1 MSKITS
7 KRKEGLLMNKE
18 LKKRKICF
26 KGKIVNIGVDMHK
39 RSWQITVLVE
49 GTIFFAVTMSRPN
62 YPAFKKLLTQFDGN
76 IVRVAYEAG
85 PCGFELFDRLTA
97 DSVECIVAPPA
108 LIPTEIGNRVKT
120 DKKDSFKLAQLL
132 EKNML
137 KKVHVLSAQERAHRQ
152 LVRTRRQ
159 IVNHRSSVMRQIKS
173 FLLFHNMEIPFLSAQ
188 HWTTPFIT
196 WLDELDLGDQYLN
209 RSLRALLDL
218 FYYLNG
224 AMKTMTQEVIELS
237 KIEKYARRVQIL
249 KSIPGIGDLSAIEIL
264 VELQD
269 INRFKTEDQL
279 AAYLGLTPS
288 QYSSG
293 EHIRMGRITHGGNSR
308 IRTALVESSWILIGR
323 DPAMRKKYETIKY
336 RRGAKRAIIAVAR
349 ILSSRIRR
357 ILIDQVPYKIGFQ
370 SFNLSC

>member
-1 MSKITS
+1 
-7 KRKEGLLMNKE
+7 MNKE